1 MSTSCLGET
10 AGGEAII
17 IICRYPQLRVRRS
30 ILRGLHLG
38 KPKVLYFGEILQ
50 YLYTSGTKSYGVY
63 NGTLPEKYFY
73 KPSIKLPFAPAWT
86 LDDMVQAAKKQGI
99 KIEYT
104 TVYKNLS
111 VQEKEFRAINSK
123 TPTNVSKAS
132 TIPEVKNGRTY
143 AGVKWYPTTI
153 ASYNPL
159 PGFNIF
165 GTGLCIVIKNN
176 NDKVINFIK
185 NNGEYYGWSWCSD
198 VPTSDPNFQ
207 NILVYYAE
215 KDKPSKY
222 RDRSIQ
228 EVDEFKPIKPAKPP
242 AGAPG
247 PGQKQ
252 VWVPRN
258 DGANNGYWT
267 TVPDIEPKVDIST
280 NTSVYSGSP
289 WQSGSFGVNLP
300 SGFGATVNGKGL
312 KILVLNG
319 GAGEGAGSKLADVLK
334 KLGFHCARGYQI
346 SFTHTRKEQLT
357 YYDETYVPSTDF
369 GELGQFNVADGSLA
383 AGSIVAGWI
392 AIGST
397 NPVGAPIAGAVT
409 LGLTT
414 YTVAKNPIGT
424 VKAAVSIF
432 NFVRNQFPL
441 VSGKVTSKK
450 EIGYIRMGTEVY
462 RDVNYAIWGDQKTT
476 NFGLNNS
483 AYLNAIVGEKDAEG
497 RNLPVKVRE
506 SFNYS
511 AFNRYVPSIPLPIDH
526 SPNNPLITTYYNSV
540 YFRQEISKDT
550 QQKFIY
556 LLKTIERQGS
566 LTQEN
571 QIKIDEFTISRSSN
585 SNLYDYMVRGKSETF
600 SLEWAKYCL
609 TNGHWKRI
617 NNKRLNRGVYG
628 YVELTPEGK
637 NHFLLGTG
645 SDEIYFDVKAWP
657 KGFPTLD
664 GKAASNWALGMRNIT
679 YSEWQDILKNQE
691 KSEYWGLAFILVP
704 VRLTYETLEPA
715 DIIIDL
721 RSNWGGI
728 TTDSAIINQLS
739 KNPLKPVVVGT
750 SKTVP
755 STSTTL
761 LPSLPPVPITAPKQG
776 SSTTSTTSTTIP
788 KATTTTTIP
797 KKSTTT
803 TVSPKSTTTTVA
815 PKIVYPDQRDG
826 LSPTTTITR
835 PNVTTITNKVPI
847 IIGDSIAKGLSD
859 RYDSLN
865 SGAETSQVVPNV
877 FLNNP
882 SACEDE
888 TLFPGDLNSTFCAW
902 DGYHHKVGD
911 NMYNVER
918 RISNVLRYIDQKDKQ
933 LNNRILWLSTGASN
947 NIKKASDVAGALNQA
962 KTQFD
967 QIKVYTDRKKITLV
981 YVMGIS
987 KQLNDRYPGT
997 YFNLKLEML
1006 CKKYGFIFVGD
1017 FNAPGDGI
1025 HPPNYVDIVDGLIT
1039 QIPTAPITIPPTSST
1054 TPTTIQIGTTTTS
1067 LPSSTT
1073 TVTKYIP
1080 AAPGARPGAGAA
1092 GIGAPRPIA
1101 TTTTSTSTTTPR
1113 ATTTTT
1119 LPAQQSTT
1127 TTVTNPNGSITTTT
1141 IVFPPKIPVLP
1152 PYTPSTSTTVAPDG
1166 TQTTTTIVANGVTT
1180 TTVVTPSTTTPP
1192 ANGSPSST
1200 VVTTVPVTTVP
1211 APKKTIPDQRDGVAP
1226 APTTT
1231 IPLGPTVIEPKFLS
1245 YSVTSLTPENDNK
1258 KVNIDVKLTLEFD
1271 LSMVRNSGSIF
1282 FYKKNTS
1289 KALAKIDIFSSEVSF
1304 LDSNTIIITPK
1315 NVLPYNTDISVMIGA
1330 HVLKSTAGKSWAG
1343 NAGKWDS
1350 ITFTTIPDPN
1360 TPAPPVAPAPSPTP
1374 APKPKPANPKSVNP
1388 KPNPG
1393 VVPPKPAPVIPGNPD
1408 VTPPNETVQPPTDSV
1423 IVINDPVKNEITLQ
1437 SNDGLWTRNAEFAGT
1452 KFKSLKQ
1459 DLIISQI
1466 ASNTSWV
1473 LEFNISDDAGVVKN
1487 IGRIGLERDAP
1498 KCVGDIESPAV
1509 CFFSMYGGM
1518 KSIPELAVDRYRQQ
1532 TCENKVTDSG
1542 PGLSLRNKLIWRNGD
1557 SFEFRV
1563 SLSES
1568 QTQEYNVTYKCLS
1581 TERPVTPGFSETIY
1595 ETDTDKIY
1603 MWNGLEWF
1611 QIASATLNI
1620 AQGAIFENPNT
1631 FIINGNWWYGMVW
1644 NKTLRRTYPLG
1655 KIFVPS
1661 DYLNIDAT
1669 KNYVRYSGPESEKT
1683 NVKERKASA
1692 KFITPVGFS
1701 LDGARGVYTSQ

>member
-1 MSTSCLGET
+1 ML
-10 AGGEAII
+10 
-17 IICRYPQLRVRRS
+17 
-30 ILRGLHLG
+30 LG
-38 KPKVLYFGEILQ
+38 KPKVLYFGELLK
-50 YLYTSGTKSYGVY
+50 YLHTSFGKSYGEF

-86 LDDMVQAAKKQGI
+86 LEDMIAAAKKQGI
-99 KIEYT
+99 TIAYT
-104 TVYKNLS
+104 TVYKTLV
-111 VQEKEFRAINSK
+111 VQEQEFRTKNSK

-132 TIPEVKNGRTY
+132 SIPQVKNGRTY

-153 ASYNPL
+153 TSYNPL
-159 PGFNIF
+159 PGFSIF
-165 GTGLCIVIKNN
+165 GTALCISIKNN
-176 NDKVINFIK
+176 NDKIINFIK
-185 NNGEYYGWSWCSD
+185 TNGADYGWSWCSN
-198 VPTSDPNFQ
+198 VPTTDPDFQ
-207 NILVYYAE
+207 NILVYYAAGE
-215 KDKPSKY
+215 KPNKY
-222 RDRSIQ
+222 RDRSMQ
-228 EVDEFKPIKPAKPP
+228 EIDGFKPAPAPK
-242 AGAPG
+242 GAPG
-247 PGQKQ
+247 PGQKWQ
-252 VWVPRN
+252 WVPSKTPN
-258 DGANNGYWT
+258 IGNGGEWT
-267 TVPDIEPKVDIST
+267 IASGEDPKVNLST
-280 NTSVYSGSP
+280 DTSVYSGSP
-289 WQSGSFGVNLP
+289 WQSGSYGANRP
-300 SGFGATVNGKGL
+300 SGFGPAVNEKGL
-312 KILVLNG
+312 KVLILNG
-319 GAGEGAGSKLADVLK
+319 AAGEGAGAKLAGVLK
-334 KLGFHCARGYQI
+334 KVGFHCARGYQI
-346 SFTHTRKEQLT
+346 SFTHTRKEDIT
-357 YYDETYVPSTDF
+357 YYDETYVPSADF
-369 GELGQFNVADGSLA
+369 GELGQINAVDGTLA
-383 AGSIVAGWI
+383 AGSIAAGWI
-392 AIGST
+392 ALAST

-409 LGLTT
+409 LGLAT
-414 YTVAKNPIGT
+414 YTVAKNPIGA

-450 EIGYIRMGTEVY
+450 EIGYIRMGSEVY
-462 RDVNYAIWGDQKTT
+462 RDTNYAIWGDQKTT
-476 NFGLNNS
+476 NFGLKNS
-483 AYLNAIVGEKDAEG
+483 AYLNAIVGTRDGAGKP
-497 RNLPVKVRE
+497 LPIKVAE

-511 AFNRYVPSIPLPIDH
+511 SFNRYVPSMPEPRDH
-526 SPNNPLITTYYNSV
+526 SALPSITSVYNSV
-540 YFRQEISKDT
+540 YFREEISKDT
-550 QQKFIY
+550 QQKFIS
-556 LLKTIERQGS
+556 LLKTIETQGS
-566 LTQEN
+566 LTVEN
-571 QIKIDEFTISRSSN
+571 QIIIDEYRVSRSSN
-585 SNLYDYMVRGKSETF
+585 SGLYDYMIKGKTETF

-609 TNGHWKRI
+609 THGHWKRI
-617 NNKRLNRGVYG
+617 NGKRLNRGVYG
-628 YVELTPEGK
+628 YVELTPESQD
-637 NHFLLGTG
+637 NFLIGTG
-645 SDEIYFDVKAWP
+645 SDEIYFDVKPWP
-657 KGFPTLD
+657 KGYPTLD
-664 GKAASNWALGMRNIT
+664 GGAVSNWALAMRNIT
-679 YSEWQDILKNQE
+679 YSEWQDILKYQE

-704 VRLTYETLEPA
+704 VRLTYQTLEPA

-721 RSNWGGI
+721 RSNWGGV
-728 TTDSAIINQLS
+728 TTNAGIINQLS
-739 KNPLKPVVVGT
+739 KNPLIPTVVGT

-761 LPSLPPVPITAPKQG
+761 LPTLPDVPITAPKQG

-788 KATTTTTIP
+788 KATTTTTVP

-803 TVSPKSTTTTVA
+803 TVPPKSTTTTVA
-815 PKIVYPDQRDG
+815 PKIVFPDQRDG
-826 LSPTTTITR
+826 LFPTTTITP

-865 SGAETSQVVPNV
+865 PGVETSQVVPNV
-877 FLNNP
+877 FLYSNGEKNIY
-882 SACEDE
+882 ACEDE
-888 TLFPGDLNSTFCAW
+888 TLFPGDLNSMFCVW

-911 NMYNVER
+911 NMYEVER

-967 QIKVYTDRKKITLV
+967 QIKVYTDRKEIALV

-997 YFNLKLEML
+997 YFNLKLEIL

-1017 FNAPGDGI
+1017 FDASNDSQGI
-1025 HPPNYVDIVDGLIT
+1025 HPPNYISIVDGLIAG
-1039 QIPTAPITIPPTSST
+1039 IPTAPINVPPTSST
-1054 TPTTIQIGTTTTS
+1054 TPTTVPIGTTTTS

-1101 TTTTSTSTTTPR
+1101 TTTTSTTTPR

-1127 TTVTNPNGSITTTT
+1127 TTATNPNGSITTTT

-1152 PYTPSTSTTVAPDG
+1152 PYTPSTSTTVAPNG
-1166 TQTTTTIVANGVTT
+1166 TSTTTTVVANGVTT
-1180 TTVVTPSTTTPP
+1180 TTVVTPSTTTAP

-1211 APKKTIPDQRDGVAP
+1211 VPKITLPDQRDGVAP
-1226 APTTT
+1226 PTTT
-1231 IPLGPTVIEPKFLS
+1231 IPLGPTVPEPKFIS

-1304 LDSNTIIITPK
+1304 LDYNTITITPK

-1330 HVLKSTAGKSWAG
+1330 HVLKSSAGKSWAG

-1360 TPAPPVAPAPSPTP
+1360 TPVPPVAPAPSPTP
-1374 APKPKPANPKSVNP
+1374 APKPKPANPKPVNP
-1388 KPNPG
+1388 KPTPG

-1408 VTPPNETVQPPTDSV
+1408 VTPPNETVQQPTDSV
-1423 IVINDPVKNEITLQ
+1423 IVINDPVKNETTLQ
-1437 SNDGLWTRNAEFAGT
+1437 SNDGLWARNADFVGT
-1452 KFKSLKQ
+1452 NFKSLKQ

-1466 ASNTSWV
+1466 ASHTSWV

-1487 IGRIGLERDAP
+1487 IGRIGLERDTP
-1498 KCVGDIESPAV
+1498 KCIGDIESPAV

-1518 KSIPELAVDRYRQQ
+1518 KSIQELAVDRYRQEP
-1532 TCENKVTDSG
+1532 CENKVTDHG

-1581 TERPVTPGFSETIY
+1581 TERPVAPGFSETIY

-1611 QIASATLNI
+1611 QIASATLNV

-1692 KFITPVGFS
+1692 KFITPIGFS
-1701 LDGARGVYTSQ
+1701 LDGARGVYKSQ

>member
-1 MSTSCLGET
+1 MRLN
-10 AGGEAII
+10 II
-17 IICRYPQLRVRRS
+17 YLVDLPDSQIILLIYPYHPQLNQGNT
-30 ILRGLHLG
+30 LRGLRLG
-38 KPKVLYFGEILQ
+38 KPRVLYFGELLK
-50 YLYTSGTKSYGVY
+50 YLYTSGAKSYGAF

-73 KPSIKLPFAPAWT
+73 KPSIKLPFASAWT
-86 LDDMVQAAKKQGI
+86 LEDMIAAAKKQGI
-99 KIEYT
+99 TIGYT
-104 TVYKNLS
+104 TVYKTLS
-111 VQEKEFRAINSK
+111 VQEQDFKTKNSK

-132 TIPEVKNGRTY
+132 SIPEVKNGRTY
-143 AGVKWYPTTI
+143 AGVRWYPTTI
-153 ASYNPL
+153 TSYNPL

-165 GTGLCIVIKNN
+165 GTALCIRITNN
-176 NDKVINFIK
+176 NDKIINFVK
-185 NNGEYYGWSWCSD
+185 TNGANYGWSWCSD
-198 VPTSDPNFQ
+198 VPTSDPDFQ
-207 NILVYYAE
+207 NILVYYAAGE
-215 KDKPSKY
+215 KPSKY
-222 RDRSIQ
+222 RDRSMQ
-228 EVDEFKPIKPAKPP
+228 EIDGFKPTQTPK
-242 AGAPG
+242 GAPG

-252 VWVPRN
+252 VWVPDRVGKGGSGTTITGVNPDTGKTFETPTILGGQTGDTGRWVIVPDSTTKTTTVTPVKPIGSSPWDNNIIPKINGPTVLMVNATNIAGYAGTVANTLKYIGINNPAIITKKTISKIDSVSTQPTASDSIRLFNYIWGLRKEISNKYNTVLYPESIKPSISSHENTTGNKALEELQNVNAVNYSDLMGYNATTERVKLEEDYWFPFPVANTFIESNPLNIEKYDPGKPPYKSIIYYLPEYKNYVEKNFVPLLDKLNGRMIATPSLKIEERDSLYTYSLKQAPNPLADVMKNGKIVILDNLDYVYNKLLTREFTFNNSYYSIKPGATFPFNPALSGAKNTVDAFKRVEKWPTGMATPDNKPANYWARVTRLDNKVYPVKLSIITISPFNIMFILGSETTLESREQRN
-258 DGANNGYWT
+258 NFPDKSRPIGGYLDSKIVIERQKIDEILRNPNIRKDIPVTT
-267 TVPDIEPKVDIST
+267 TVPS
-280 NTSVYSGSP
+280 
-289 WQSGSFGVNLP
+289 
-300 SGFGATVNGKGL
+300 
-312 KILVLNG
+312 
-319 GAGEGAGSKLADVLK
+319 
-334 KLGFHCARGYQI
+334 
-346 SFTHTRKEQLT
+346 
-357 YYDETYVPSTDF
+357 
-369 GELGQFNVADGSLA
+369 
-383 AGSIVAGWI
+383 
-392 AIGST
+392 
-397 NPVGAPIAGAVT
+397 AP
-409 LGLTT
+409 TT
-414 YTVAKNPIGT
+414 TIPAKP
-424 VKAAVSIF
+424 
-432 NFVRNQFPL
+432 
-441 VSGKVTSKK
+441 
-450 EIGYIRMGTEVY
+450 
-462 RDVNYAIWGDQKTT
+462 
-476 NFGLNNS
+476 
-483 AYLNAIVGEKDAEG
+483 
-497 RNLPVKVRE
+497 
-506 SFNYS
+506 
-511 AFNRYVPSIPLPIDH
+511 
-526 SPNNPLITTYYNSV
+526 
-540 YFRQEISKDT
+540 
-550 QQKFIY
+550 
-556 LLKTIERQGS
+556 
-566 LTQEN
+566 
-571 QIKIDEFTISRSSN
+571 
-585 SNLYDYMVRGKSETF
+585 
-600 SLEWAKYCL
+600 
-609 TNGHWKRI
+609 
-617 NNKRLNRGVYG
+617 
-628 YVELTPEGK
+628 
-637 NHFLLGTG
+637 
-645 SDEIYFDVKAWP
+645 
-657 KGFPTLD
+657 
-664 GKAASNWALGMRNIT
+664 
-679 YSEWQDILKNQE
+679 
-691 KSEYWGLAFILVP
+691 
-704 VRLTYETLEPA
+704 
-715 DIIIDL
+715 
-721 RSNWGGI
+721 
-728 TTDSAIINQLS
+728 
-739 KNPLKPVVVGT
+739 
-750 SKTVP
+750 
-755 STSTTL
+755 
-761 LPSLPPVPITAPKQG
+761 
-776 SSTTSTTSTTIP
+776 TTSTTIP
-788 KATTTTTIP
+788 KATTTTTVP

-803 TVSPKSTTTTVA
+803 TVAPKSTTTTVA
-815 PKIVYPDQRDG
+815 PKVVYPDQRDG
-826 LSPTTTITR
+826 LSPTTTVT
-835 PNVTTITNKVPI
+835 PSNVTTITNKVPI

-865 SGAETSQVVPNV
+865 PGTETSQVVPNV
-877 FLNNP
+877 FLNNS

-967 QIKVYTDRKKITLV
+967 QIKVYTDRKKIALV

-997 YFNLKLEML
+997 YFNLKLEIL

-1039 QIPTAPITIPPTSST
+1039 GIPTAPIIVPPTSST

-1166 TQTTTTIVANGVTT
+1166 TSSTTTIVANGVTT
-1180 TTVVTPSTTTPP
+1180 TTVITPSTTTPP

-1231 IPLGPTVIEPKFLS
+1231 VPLGPTVAEPKFLS

-1315 NVLPYNTDISVMIGA
+1315 NVLPYNTDVSVFIGA

-1374 APKPKPANPKSVNP
+1374 APKPKPANPKPVNP

-1466 ASNTSWV
+1466 ASNTSWI

-1498 KCVGDIESPAV
+1498 KCAGDTESPAV

-1581 TERPVTPGFSETIY
+1581 TERPVAPGFSETIY

-1683 NVKERKASA
+1683 NIKERKASA

>member
-1 MSTSCLGET
+1 MLHG
-10 AGGEAII
+10 
-17 IICRYPQLRVRRS
+17 LRP
-30 ILRGLHLG
+30 G
-38 KPKVLYFGEILQ
+38 KPKVLYFGELLK
-50 YLYTSGTKSYGVY
+50 YLYTSGTKSYGVF

-86 LDDMVQAAKKQGI
+86 LQDMIAAAKKQGI
-99 KIEYT
+99 TIAYT
-104 TVYKNLS
+104 TVYKTLS
-111 VQEKEFRAINSK
+111 VQEKEFKIKNSK
-123 TPTNVSKAS
+123 TPTNVSKTS
-132 TIPEVKNGRTY
+132 SIPEVKNGRTY

-153 ASYNPL
+153 TSYNPL

-165 GTGLCIVIKNN
+165 GTALCIRITNN
-176 NDKVINFIK
+176 NDKIINFIK
-185 NNGEYYGWSWCSD
+185 TNGANYGWSWCSD
-198 VPTSDPNFQ
+198 VPTSDPDFQ
-207 NILVYYAE
+207 NILVYYAAGS
-215 KDKPSKY
+215 KPNKY
-222 RDRSIQ
+222 RDRSMQ
-228 EVDEFKPIKPAKPP
+228 EIEDFKPTPIPK
-242 AGAPG
+242 GAPG

-252 VWVPRN
+252 VWVPDRVDKGGGTITGVNPDTGKKFETPTILGNQTGGTGRWVIVPDSTTKTTTVTPVKPIGSSPWDNNIVPKINGPTVLMVNGTSLAGYAGTVANTLNYIGISSPAIVTKKTIAKLDSVGEQPVNSDIIRLYNYIWGLRKEILNKYNDVLYPEDIKNNIVAHENTPGNKAAEKLQNVSSINYVDLMSYAGTNDRN
-258 DGANNGYWT
+258 FELRISDNPLGIVEHNPGNPPYNSIIYYLPEYKNYVEKNFVPLLDKLNGRILNTSTLTVHQKNSLYKYNLRPAPVSLADVMKNGKVVILNNLDYVYKKLLTREFTFNNSYYSIKPGSIFPFNSALSGTKNIVDAFKKVEKWPSGMPTPDNKPANHWAHVTRLDNKVYPIKLSVTTISPFNIMFILGTESILQKEEINQQIVGLPPISIPSWFPLFGNQIGPIGGYLDSKIVKEKQKIDEILRNPNIRKDIPVTT
-267 TVPDIEPKVDIST
+267 TVPS
-280 NTSVYSGSP
+280 
-289 WQSGSFGVNLP
+289 
-300 SGFGATVNGKGL
+300 
-312 KILVLNG
+312 
-319 GAGEGAGSKLADVLK
+319 
-334 KLGFHCARGYQI
+334 
-346 SFTHTRKEQLT
+346 
-357 YYDETYVPSTDF
+357 
-369 GELGQFNVADGSLA
+369 
-383 AGSIVAGWI
+383 
-392 AIGST
+392 
-397 NPVGAPIAGAVT
+397 
-409 LGLTT
+409 
-414 YTVAKNPIGT
+414 
-424 VKAAVSIF
+424 
-432 NFVRNQFPL
+432 
-441 VSGKVTSKK
+441 
-450 EIGYIRMGTEVY
+450 
-462 RDVNYAIWGDQKTT
+462 
-476 NFGLNNS
+476 
-483 AYLNAIVGEKDAEG
+483 
-497 RNLPVKVRE
+497 
-506 SFNYS
+506 
-511 AFNRYVPSIPLPIDH
+511 
-526 SPNNPLITTYYNSV
+526 
-540 YFRQEISKDT
+540 
-550 QQKFIY
+550 
-556 LLKTIERQGS
+556 
-566 LTQEN
+566 
-571 QIKIDEFTISRSSN
+571 
-585 SNLYDYMVRGKSETF
+585 
-600 SLEWAKYCL
+600 
-609 TNGHWKRI
+609 
-617 NNKRLNRGVYG
+617 
-628 YVELTPEGK
+628 
-637 NHFLLGTG
+637 
-645 SDEIYFDVKAWP
+645 
-657 KGFPTLD
+657 
-664 GKAASNWALGMRNIT
+664 
-679 YSEWQDILKNQE
+679 
-691 KSEYWGLAFILVP
+691 
-704 VRLTYETLEPA
+704 
-715 DIIIDL
+715 
-721 RSNWGGI
+721 
-728 TTDSAIINQLS
+728 
-739 KNPLKPVVVGT
+739 
-750 SKTVP
+750 
-755 STSTTL
+755 
-761 LPSLPPVPITAPKQG
+761 
-776 SSTTSTTSTTIP
+776 SSTTVVPTKPTTSTTIP
-788 KATTTTTIP
+788 KATTTTTVP

-803 TVSPKSTTTTVA
+803 TVAPKSTTTTVA
-815 PKIVYPDQRDG
+815 PKVVYPDQRDG
-826 LSPTTTITR
+826 LSPTTTVT
-835 PNVTTITNKVPI
+835 PSNVTTITNKVPI

-865 SGAETSQVVPNV
+865 PGTETSQVVPNV
-877 FLNNP
+877 FLNNSLEY

-888 TLFPGDLNSTFCAW
+888 TLFPGDLNSIFCAW

-997 YFNLKLEML
+997 YFNLKLEIL

-1025 HPPNYVDIVDGLIT
+1025 HPPNYVDIVDDLIT
-1039 QIPTAPITIPPTSST
+1039 GIPTAPIIVPPTSST

-1166 TQTTTTIVANGVTT
+1166 TSSTTTIVANGVTT
-1180 TTVVTPSTTTPP
+1180 TTVITPSTTTPP

-1231 IPLGPTVIEPKFLS
+1231 VPLGPTVAEPKFLS

-1271 LSMVRNSGSIF
+1271 LSMVRGSGSIF

-1304 LDSNTIIITPK
+1304 LDYNSITITPK

-1330 HVLKSTAGKSWAG
+1330 HVLKSSAGKSWAG

-1374 APKPKPANPKSVNP
+1374 APKPKPTKPKPVNP
-1388 KPNPG
+1388 NPTPG
-1393 VVPPKPAPVIPGNPD
+1393 VVPSKPAPVIPGNPD

-1423 IVINDPVKNEITLQ
+1423 IVINDPVKNETTLQ
-1437 SNDGLWTRNAEFAGT
+1437 SNDGLWARDAEFAGT

-1466 ASNTSWV
+1466 ASHTSWI

-1487 IGRIGLERDAP
+1487 IGKIGLERDAP
-1498 KCVGDIESPAV
+1498 KCTGETESLAV

-1518 KSIPELAVDRYRQQ
+1518 KSIPELAVDRYRQAP
-1532 TCENKVTDSG
+1532 CENRVTDHG

-1581 TERPVTPGFSETIY
+1581 TERPVAPGFSETIY

-1669 KNYVRYSGPESEKT
+1669 RNYVRYSGPESEKT

-1692 KFITPVGFS
+1692 KFITPIGFS
-1701 LDGARGVYTSQ
+1701 LDGARGVYKSQ

>member
-1 MSTSCLGET
+1 MRDGTTTYSPGWVM
-10 AGGEAII
+10 GG
-17 IICRYPQLRVRRS
+17 
-30 ILRGLHLG
+30 
-38 KPKVLYFGEILQ
+38 
-50 YLYTSGTKSYGVY
+50 
-63 NGTLPEKYFY
+63 
-73 KPSIKLPFAPAWT
+73 
-86 LDDMVQAAKKQGI
+86 
-99 KIEYT
+99 
-104 TVYKNLS
+104 
-111 VQEKEFRAINSK
+111 
-123 TPTNVSKAS
+123 
-132 TIPEVKNGRTY
+132 
-143 AGVKWYPTTI
+143 
-153 ASYNPL
+153 
-159 PGFNIF
+159 
-165 GTGLCIVIKNN
+165 
-176 NDKVINFIK
+176 
-185 NNGEYYGWSWCSD
+185 NNGKWVI
-198 VPTSDPNFQ
+198 VPESQT
-207 NILVYYAE
+207 IL
-215 KDKPSKY
+215 PSN
-222 RDRSIQ
+222 S
-228 EVDEFKPIKPAKPP
+228 
-242 AGAPG
+242 
-247 PGQKQ
+247 
-252 VWVPRN
+252 
-258 DGANNGYWT
+258 
-267 TVPDIEPKVDIST
+267 
-280 NTSVYSGSP
+280 SVYSGSP
-289 WQSGSFGVNLP
+289 WQSGSYGVNLP
-300 SGFGATVNGKGL
+300 SGFGPAANPKGL

-319 GAGEGAGSKLADVLK
+319 SDTEGRAASLASLLK
-334 KLGFHCARGYQI
+334 KLGFHCSRGFSITIKSYLKDDI
-346 SFTHTRKEQLT
+346 TFV
-357 YYDETYVPSTDF
+357 DETYVPSTDF
-369 GELGQFNVADGSLA
+369 GELGQFNIVDGSLA
-383 AGSIVAGWI
+383 AGSLAAGWI
-392 AIGST
+392 SILPGVASVAG
-397 NPVGAPIAGAVT
+397 PGVMGAVT

-414 YTVAKNPIGT
+414 YTVAKNPIGA
-424 VKAAVSIF
+424 VKAAVSMF

-441 VSGKVTSKK
+441 VSGD
-450 EIGYIRMGTEVY
+450 IRPDGKRNYLRLGTEVEQL
-462 RDVNYAIWGDQKTT
+462 RIRNGHIWGDKKVEQTIKRT
-476 NFGLNNS
+476 
-483 AYLNAIVGEKDAEG
+483 AEYKRALEG
-497 RNLPVKVRE
+497 KLVE
-506 SFNYS
+506 AFNYEQ
-511 AFNRYVPSIPLPIDH
+511 FKNYVPSMPVPKDRSPLPT
-526 SPNNPLITTYYNSV
+526 SEVFYNSV
-540 YFRQEISKDT
+540 YFREEISKDT
-550 QQKFIY
+550 QQKFIS

-566 LTQEN
+566 LTVEN
-571 QIKIDEFTISRSSN
+571 EIIIEEYRVSRSSN
-585 SNLYDYMVRGKSETF
+585 SGLYDYMVRGKSETF

-609 TNGHWKRI
+609 THGHWKRI

-628 YVELTPEGK
+628 YVELSPEKK
-637 NHFLLGTG
+637 NHFVIGNG
-645 SDEIYFDVKAWP
+645 IDEIYFDVKPWP
-657 KGFPTLD
+657 KGYPTLD
-664 GKAASNWALGMRNIT
+664 GKAASNWALAMRNIT
-679 YSEWQDILKNQE
+679 HSEWQDILKYQQ
-691 KSEYWGLAFILVP
+691 KSEYWGLSFILVP

-721 RSNWGGI
+721 RNNWGGV
-728 TTDSAIINQLS
+728 TTNSTIINQLS
-739 KNPLKPVVVGT
+739 KNPLIPVVVGT

-761 LPSLPPVPITAPKQG
+761 LPTLPDVPITAPNQG

-788 KATTTTTIP
+788 KATTTTTVP

-803 TVSPKSTTTTVA
+803 TVAPKSTTTTVA
-815 PKIVYPDQRDG
+815 PKVVYPDQRDG
-826 LSPTTTITR
+826 LSPTTTVT
-835 PNVTTITNKVPI
+835 PSNVTTITNKVPI

-865 SGAETSQVVPNV
+865 PGTETSQVVPNV

-947 NIKKASDVAGALNQA
+947 NIFKASDVAGALNQA

-967 QIKVYTDRKKITLV
+967 QIKVYTDRKKIALV

-997 YFNLKLEML
+997 YFNLKLEIL

-1017 FNAPGDGI
+1017 FDASNDPQKI
-1025 HPPNYVDIVDGLIT
+1025 HPPNYVDIVDDLIT
-1039 QIPTAPITIPPTSST
+1039 GIPTAPIIVPPTSST

-1101 TTTTSTSTTTPR
+1101 TTTTSTTTTTPR

-1166 TQTTTTIVANGVTT
+1166 TSSTTTIVANGVTT

-1231 IPLGPTVIEPKFLS
+1231 VPLGPTVAEPKFLS

-1315 NVLPYNTDISVMIGA
+1315 NVLPYNTDISVFIGA

-1374 APKPKPANPKSVNP
+1374 APKPKPTKPKPVNP
-1388 KPNPG
+1388 NPTPG
-1393 VVPPKPAPVIPGNPD
+1393 VVPSKPAPVIPGNPD

-1437 SNDGLWTRNAEFAGT
+1437 SNDGLWARDAEFAGT

-1466 ASNTSWV
+1466 ASHTSWI

-1487 IGRIGLERDAP
+1487 IGKIGLERDAP
-1498 KCVGDIESPAV
+1498 KCTGETESLAV

-1518 KSIPELAVDRYRQQ
+1518 KSIPELAVDRYRQAP
-1532 TCENKVTDSG
+1532 CENRVTDHG

-1581 TERPVTPGFSETIY
+1581 TERPVAPGFSETIY

-1620 AQGAIFENPNT
+1620 AQAAIFENPNT

-1692 KFITPVGFS
+1692 KFITPIGFS
-1701 LDGARGVYTSQ
+1701 LDGARGVYKSQ